1 MHNSI
6 TEETPEQ
13 RLKCLGSASSQME
26 YVLKRTYGC
35 TYWIRIEQ
43 WSENFE
49 KELASML
56 EGFESHAN
64 RQPEQ
69 WTCFS
74 CGGHSCSEAYDNPD
88 TIVCDSCGLIVPDPE

>member
-35 TYWIRIEQ
+35 TYWIQVEQ
-43 WSENFE
+43 WKENFE

-56 EGFESHAN
+56 EGFEKHAN
-64 RQPEQ
+64 EHPDQ
-69 WTCFS
+69 W
-74 CGGHSCSEAYDNPD
+74 GIMDG
-88 TIVCDSCGLIVPDPE
+88 